1 LLARWQAAPALRNTL
16 IEGLL
21 RLPSEARFRAA
32 ILVAVGHEAAP
43 ELRDRMRDILHEIV
57 RLGALPPVERVEAGY
72 ALSLIGDPRDLEALV
87 DVPGGVFTMGCVLHP
102 NSSPVQLIAVAP
114 FRIGAYPVT
123 NAHYAAFIAASGRHW
138 ASPNGMLTER
148 ANMPAADL
156 TWHDARAYCAW
167 LTEAWRKA
175 GRITQEMV
183 VRLPS
188 EPEWERA
195 ARGDQKAASN
205 AFVHPWVVLGTTIG

>member
-1 LLARWQAAPALRNTL
+1 
-16 IEGLL
+16 
-21 RLPSEARFRAA
+21 
-32 ILVAVGHEAAP
+32 
-43 ELRDRMRDILHEIV
+43 
-57 RLGALPPVERVEAGY
+57 
-72 ALSLIGDPRDLEALV
+72 
-87 DVPGGVFTMGCVLHP
+87 
-102 NSSPVQLIAVAP
+102 
-114 FRIGAYPVT
+114 
-123 NAHYAAFIAASGRHW
+123 
-138 ASPNGMLTER
+138 MLTER